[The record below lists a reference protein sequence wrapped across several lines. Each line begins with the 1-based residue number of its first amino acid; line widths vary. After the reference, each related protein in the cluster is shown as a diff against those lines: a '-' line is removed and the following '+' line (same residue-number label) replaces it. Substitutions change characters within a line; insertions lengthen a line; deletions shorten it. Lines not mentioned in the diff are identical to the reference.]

1 MKFSES
7 WLREWVNPALSSDD
21 LAHQIT
27 MAGLEVDGVDPVAGE
42 FTSVIIGEV
51 VECGPH
57 PDADKLQV
65 TKISLGDYSSADVE
79 KGELVDIVCGAKNC
93 RLGLKVAVATVGAVL
108 PGDFKIKK
116 AKLRGI
122 VSNGMLCSESEIGLS
137 DSSDGPSAGIMELAQ
152 DAPIGRCVREYL
164 DLNDV
169 TIDVDLT
176 ANRGDCLGIKGL
188 AREVGV
194 LNSQAVNEVE
204 ITAVQP
210 TIDDTLTITIEAEE
224 ACPRYLG
231 RIIKDINLSAQT
243 PLWMVEKLR
252 RCGTRAIDPV
262 VDVTN
267 YVLLELGQPMH
278 AFDLAKIDDGATDAG
293 IIVRFANKDEKLTL
307 LDEKEVT
314 LKNTT
319 LVIADTGSTGE
330 SKALAMAGI
339 FGGLHS
345 GVTNATTDIFL
356 ESAFFA
362 PLAIIGKARQYGLHT
377 DASHRY
383 ERGVDPTLQHEAMER
398 ATTLL
403 LAIVGG
409 QAGPIVEAKSDDT
422 LPKTKNITLRREKL
436 DGRIGHPIGDEKV
449 SEILTRLGFDVSEQD
464 SGSAKI
470 WQVIVPA
477 YRFDIK
483 IEVDL
488 IEEVARIFGYN
499 NIPNVSPKATLK
511 MVKQQEANI
520 SVNKLKNTLVNRDY
534 QEAITYSF
542 VDPKVQSL
550 LHPDEAVM
558 TLPHPISSEMSVM
571 RLSLFTGLLQS
582 VVYNQN
588 RQQARIR
595 LFECGLRFVPDESA
609 ENGVR
614 QQNMIAAVIGG
625 NRSDEHWGIEKSATD
640 FYDIKGD
647 VEALLSLTADAASYE
662 FSQAEIAALHPG
674 QTAQITRNGAL
685 VGYVGALHPELERK
699 LGLNGRTL
707 IFELLLS
714 EILVQKIPEAC
725 DISRFPANRRDLAV
739 VVKEDVDAKK
749 VLQLIEKV
757 GGNHLIDLNLFDVY
771 QGQGIEGGYKSLAIA
786 LVLQDTNKTL
796 EDKDITDVINRVVE
810 TLKTELNAS
819 LRD

>member
-7 WLREWVNPALSSDD
+7 WLREWVNPAISSGE

-27 MAGLEVDGVDPVAGE
+27 MAGLEVDGVEPVAGD
-42 FTSVIIGEV
+42 FTGVIVGEV

-65 TKISLGDYSSADVE
+65 TKISLGDYSSSQVIQ
-79 KGELVDIVCGAKNC
+79 GELVDIVCGAKNC

-116 AKLRGI
+116 AKLRG
-122 VSNGMLCSESEIGLS
+122 VASFGMLCSESEIGLA
-137 DSSDGPSAGIMELAQ
+137 DSSEGILELPV
-152 DAPIGRCVREYL
+152 DAPVGTCLREYL
-164 DLNDV
+164 KLDDV

-194 LNSQAVNEVE
+194 LNSLSVTEPEISAV
-204 ITAVQP
+204 TP
-210 TIDDTLTITIEAEE
+210 SIDDALEISIVAGQ

-231 RIIKDINLSAQT
+231 RVIKGINVNAQT

-252 RCGTRAIDPV
+252 RCGTRSIDPV

-267 YVLLELGQPMH
+267 YVLLELGHPMH
-278 AFDLAKIDDGATDAG
+278 AFDLEKIDGG
-293 IIVRFANKDEKLTL
+293 INVRFANKGEKLVL
-307 LDEKEVT
+307 LDENEVT
-314 LKNTT
+314 LNEKT
-319 LVIADTGSTGE
+319 LLIADTGIE

-345 GVTNATTDIFL
+345 GVTSTSTDIFL

-362 PLAIIGKARQYGLHT
+362 PLAILGKARQYGLHT
-377 DASHRY
+377 DSSHRY
-383 ERGVDPTLQHEAMER
+383 ERGIDPILQREAMER
-398 ATTLL
+398 ATALL
-403 LAIVGG
+403 LDIVGG
-409 QAGPIVEAKSDDT
+409 QAGPIVEAKSEDDI
-422 LPKTKNITLRREKL
+422 PQTKEVILRREKL
-436 DGRIGHPIGDEKV
+436 DSRIGYAINDDTV
-449 SEILTRLGFDVSEQD
+449 TEILTRLGFVVSTTGEASDKQ
-464 SGSAKI
+464 
-470 WQVIVPA
+470 WLVIVPA

-499 NIPNVSPKATLK
+499 NIPNISPKATLK
-511 MVKQQEANI
+511 MREQKEADI
-520 SVNKLKNTLVNRDY
+520 SLRKLKQVLVNRDY

-542 VDPKVQSL
+542 VDPKIQSL
-550 LHPDEAVM
+550 LHPEQEVM
-558 TLPHPISSEMSVM
+558 TLPHPISSEMSQM
-571 RLSLFTGLLQS
+571 RLSLWTGLLQS

-588 RQQARIR
+588 RQQGRVR
-595 LFECGLRFVPDESA
+595 LFEAGLRFVPDENA

-614 QQNMIAAVIGG
+614 QQNMIAGVISGQ
-625 NRSDEHWGIEKSATD
+625 RVEEHWTMEKAATD
-640 FYDIKGD
+640 FFDIKGD
-647 VEALLSLTADAASYE
+647 VQGLLSLTADVSAYE
-662 FSQAEIAALHPG
+662 FSKAELEALHPG
-674 QTAQITRNGAL
+674 QTAKITRNGVL

-707 IFELLLS
+707 VFELILS
-714 EILVQKIPEAC
+714 EVLTQKIPQSS

-739 VVKEDVDAKK
+739 VVKEEITAKK

-757 GGNHLIDLNLFDVY
+757 GGNLLIDLNLFDVY
-771 QGQGIEGGYKSLAIA
+771 QGNAIKDGFKSLAIA
-786 LVLQDTNKTL
+786 LILQDKNKTL
-796 EDKDITDVINRVVE
+796 EEKDITDVIERVVN
-810 TLKTELNAS
+810 TLKSELNAS